1 MTQWLLDRAREAGGR
16 QAAARAVLVSGS
28 SGRGGTVR
36 GVLLGFEDMPTADG
50 ELVETTMVRRA
61 HVQVDGAGVWV
72 TAAPGGY
79 VIGGTVTVQVDG
91 TRRPLHVLG
100 PLSHVPAADS
110 GGEEPEGVGDVVTH
124 MPALIDPATRDL
136 ANDALARLAG
146 TFVTSPDEPT
156 LEDGEGRPVPAYWT
170 QTNAAGERVARW
182 RWDGT
187 GWVSEPLGAAM
198 VVTEAVIDEL
208 VGNQAF
214 LQRLVLSSEVDGWVT
229 ETTGR
234 GLVVATP
241 DRDLIAIELGNFARL
256 GLTLYDLNLG
266 EARAFIGNDGQLGG
280 EVVSAND
287 ALWYRGTELSEV
299 LDGATSGLLTRMSF
313 TGSLLNSI
321 PASGGFLDV
330 CEIQF
335 EMVRG
340 RAYRIGTTPINCLV
354 GSHSGDASVAAQ
366 LFWTTDGSRPGRSSE
381 RLFSDLQ
388 TPSGPGRV
396 TFRPERIAHVG
407 STVTV
412 RVLLSIAASARGL
425 SVQETATLYVE
436 DLGIDSGPT
445 DGTLRNYVRANEADT
460 PPPTP
465 TPKTKRTPINNGAS
479 WVKSWQ
485 ENGSSPGAIAGK
497 ALQGR
502 TPHYPQAGRYE
513 SMVGF
518 PSMTTPLNGADID
531 KIEVY
536 VKPAHGGGS
545 GGNMTVSVGVHG
557 AASEPG
563 SFSRATSHGLV
574 TKTIKAGRGEWIT
587 LPASTHAGF
596 QNGDLRGAAFYTS
609 SESAS
614 YYGYVNPS
622 GVRVRVH
629 YRK

>member
-1 MTQWLLDRAREAGGR
+1 MTQWLLDRASQAGHR
-16 QAAARAVLVSGS
+16 QAAARASLVSGS

-36 GVLLGFEDMPTADG
+36 GLLLGFEDMPTSDG
-50 ELVETTMVRRA
+50 EQVTTTTVRRA
-61 HVQVDGAGVWV
+61 HVSVAGAAVWV

-79 VIGGTVTVQVDG
+79 VVGGTVTVQVDG

-100 PLSHVPAADS
+100 PLSQVPATDS
-110 GGEEPEGVGDVVTH
+110 GGEAPAGAGEVVTH
-124 MPALIDPATRDL
+124 MPALIDPATRAL
-136 ANDALARLAG
+136 ANDALTRLAG
-146 TFVTSPDEPT
+146 TFVTSQDEPT
-156 LEDGEGRPVPAYWT
+156 PADGEGRPVPAYWT
-170 QTNAAGERVARW
+170 QTNAEGERVARW

-187 GWVSEPLGAAM
+187 AWVSEPLGAAM
-198 VVTEAVIDEL
+198 VVTEAVIDSL
-208 VGNQAF
+208 ITNTVF
-214 LQRLVLSSEVDGWVT
+214 TSSLVLASEVDGWVT
-229 ETTGR
+229 TVGGN
-234 GLVVATP
+234 GLRVATP
-241 DRDLIAIELGNFARL
+241 DDDLIAVELGNFARL
-256 GLTLYDLNLG
+256 GMTLYDGG
-266 EARAFIGNDGQLGG
+266 EARSFIGNDGQLGG
-280 EVVSAND
+280 DVVSANQE
-287 ALWYRGTELSEV
+287 LWYRGTELSEV

-313 TGSLLNSI
+313 TGTLLDSI
-321 PASGGFLDV
+321 PATGGFLDV

-340 RAYRIGTTPINCLV
+340 RAYRIGTTPVNCLV
-354 GSHSGDASVAAQ
+354 GSHSGDPAVAAQ
-366 LFWTTDGSRPGRSSE
+366 LFWTTDGTRPGRGSE
-381 RLFSDLQ
+381 RLFSDHQ

-407 STVTV
+407 STVTA
-412 RVLLSIAASARGL
+412 RVLLSIASSARGL

-502 TPHYPQAGRYE
+502 TPHFSSAGRYE

-518 PSMTTPLNGADID
+518 PSMTGPLSGADID
-531 KIEVY
+531 KVEVY

-557 AASEPG
+557 ASSEPG
-563 SFSRATSHGLV
+563 SFSRVTSHGLV

-587 LPASTHAGF
+587 LPASTYPGF
-596 QNGDLRGAAFYTS
+596 KNGDLRGVAFYTT

-614 YYGYVNPS
+614 YYGYMYAS